1 MPPLP
6 IFTLAVAV
14 IEPSFQAPLVP
25 VVGTAA
31 LLTPH
36 LFTATWAAIPVS
48 AITGWA
54 DEKHCMTS
62 AARPLPENRRFLS
75 RRHASSQAGLDKRTS
90 FVAG

>member
-1 MPPLP
+1 MAALP
-6 IFTLAVAV
+6 IFALAVAV
-14 IEPSFQAPLVP
+14 VEPPFQAPLMP

-36 LFTATWAAIPVS
+36 LFTTAQAAIPMT

-54 DEKHCMTS
+54 DEKYRMTP
-62 AARPLPENRRFLS
+62 AACPLPESRCILS
-75 RRHASSQAGLDKRTS
+75 RRHASSQAGLDKDTS